1 MMTLPMHLFQQM
13 QLHLV
18 MPILV
23 LALVQSFWMM
33 LAALAMKAI
42 SRTALKVLLSTVPVA
57 TYRMLVY
64 DVKV

>member
-1 MMTLPMHLFQQM
+1 MMTLPVHLFQQM
-13 QLHLV
+13 QWRLV

-23 LALVQSFWMM
+23 LALVQSTWMM
-33 LAALAMKAI
+33 LVVLAMKSI
-42 SRTALKVLLSTVPVA
+42 SLTALRVLLSTVPVV

>member
-1 MMTLPMHLFQQM
+1 MMTLPVHLFQQM
-13 QLHLV
+13 QLRLL

-23 LALVQSFWMM
+23 LALAQSTWMM
-33 LAALAMKAI
+33 LVVLAMKSI
-42 SRTALKVLLSTVPVA
+42 SLTALRVLLSAVPVV

>member
-1 MMTLPMHLFQQM
+1 MMPLPVHLFQQM
-13 QLHLV
+13 LSHLV

-23 LALVQSFWMM
+23 LALAQSTWMM
-33 LAALAMKAI
+33 LVVLAMKSI
-42 SRTALKVLLSTVPVA
+42 SLTALKALLSTVPVA